1 MKIKQHVSHS
11 VFQENTYFLSKN
23 DQVLI
28 IDPGDDPSLLIDQI
42 NKNNYKIQAVLA
54 THGHLDHI
62 IAAAEI
68 CKKYS
73 CPFIMSKN
81 DQEIVNKL
89 ELTCT
94 GFGVKY
100 FGTPKIDKD
109 IANENELQIGE
120 FSLKI
125 FHTPG
130 HTEGGVCFLI
140 ENILFSGDTLFHRSV
155 GRTDLPGGDLGKLL
169 RSIKDVL
176 YVLPDETIVYPGHM
190 DATTIGE
197 EKKHNPFVIL

>member
-28 IDPGDDPSLLIDQI
+28 IDPGDDPSLLIDEI
-42 NKNNYKIQAVLA
+42 NKSKYKVQAVLA
-54 THGHLDHI
+54 THGHVDHI
-62 IAAAEI
+62 LAAARI
-68 CKKYS
+68 CERYS
-73 CPFIMSKN
+73 CPFIMSTY
-81 DQEIVNKL
+81 DQEIMNNL

-94 GFGVKY
+94 GFGMKY

-109 IANENELQIGE
+109 IAYESELQLGD

-125 FHTPG
+125 LHTPG

-155 GRTDLPGGDLGKLL
+155 GRTDLPGGDHGKLL

-176 YVLPDETIVYPGHM
+176 YALPDETIVYPGHM
-190 DATTIGE
+190 DTTTIGE
-197 EKKHNPFVIL
+197 EKRHNPFLIL

>member
-28 IDPGDDPSLLIDQI
+28 IDPGDDPSLLIDEI
-42 NKNNYKIQAVLA
+42 NKSKYKVQAVLA
-54 THGHLDHI
+54 THGHVDHI
-62 IAAAEI
+62 LAAARI
-68 CKKYS
+68 CERYS
-73 CPFIMSKN
+73 CPFIMSKY
-81 DQEIVNKL
+81 DQKIVNDL

-94 GFGVKY
+94 GFGMKY

-109 IANENELQIGE
+109 IANESELQIGE

-125 FHTPG
+125 LHTPG
-130 HTEGGVCFLI
+130 HTAGGVCFLI

-155 GRTDLPGGDLGKLL
+155 GRTDLPGGDHGKLL

-176 YVLPDETIVYPGHM
+176 YALPDETIVYPGHM
-190 DATTIGE
+190 DTTTIGE
-197 EKKHNPFVIL
+197 EKRHNPFLKL